1 MLENI
6 ADRQATT
13 GICLKCQNSISQP
26 YIYLRDHDFFRQD
39 NSEAMAVRSSAAIS
53 ALNDT
58 IEWLKVEGE
67 VAIFDATNTTLERRK
82 MVYDI
87 VVIKNGFK
95 CIYLESICD
104 NQHLIETNI
113 LNMKIRSPDYKNNN
127 MDIEEAVEDFHK
139 RIEHYTNVYEPIEE
153 EKEGHTTFMK
163 VVNAGEKLIINRH
176 GGYLQSRIAYW
187 YFLLSMIY
195 SISYN

>member
-1 MLENI
+1 
-6 ADRQATT
+6 
-13 GICLKCQNSISQP
+13 
-26 YIYLRDHDFFRQD
+26 
-39 NSEAMAVRSSAAIS
+39 MAVRSSAAIS

-104 NQHLIETNI
+104 DQHLIETNI
-113 LNMKIRSPDYKNNN
+113 INMKIRSPDYKNNN
-127 MDIEEAVEDFHK
+127 MDNEEQWKTSAIVLSITPMFMYLLKK
-139 RIEHYTNVYEPIEE
+139 RRRVIPH
-153 EKEGHTTFMK
+153 
-163 VVNAGEKLIINRH
+163 
-176 GGYLQSRIAYW
+176 S
-187 YFLLSMIY
+187 
-195 SISYN
+195 